1 MPARIRKARKPSKS
15 SPKRSIQKH
24 SSSVVGEAR
33 RKSRSPRFSKLTARQ
48 RAARNRTLALL
59 ADLRTRRDTY
69 TRLLRQHRVSTRTAH
84 KYLGPHLRGGSRRG
98 DPVRASKSDRMLR
111 ELLFPTSLGDVPM
124 RIRGSRDASRLSEFF
139 QDRDK
144 LLRGKLSAHIFEAK
158 WRGVRIAG
166 QEVFA
171 DTTTI
176 IHMANAGDLKV
187 ENLYASTAGAR

>member
-124 RIRGSRDASRLSEFF
+124 RIRGSRDASRLSEFS
-139 QDRDK
+139 K
-144 LLRGKLSAHIFEAK
+144 
-158 WRGVRIAG
+158 IATSSC
-166 QEVFA
+166 A
-171 DTTTI
+171 
-176 IHMANAGDLKV
+176 
-187 ENLYASTAGAR
+187 AS